1 MVQSCWVVF
10 FVVFLHLPSWTQ
22 LCESFF
28 LVCNM
33 FQHQLCNSKYTSSNI
48 DTSQNTAINMFD
60 KGTKQPLS
68 KAKNEVRSINM
79 FNFQGGW
86 GLHIVFIYKSNI
98 SYDDYIY
105 ICWSLKPTF
114 RRFQEAAAQSAL
126 SALFRT
132 LVTRLSSRSSEWRNH
147 RGGEKLTLPFS
158 IHPHRIHGLLTYI

>member
-105 ICWSLKPTF
+105 IYIYADPSSRPSDGF
-114 RRFQEAAAQSAL
+114 RRQPPSRLLVRCFAPWSHVCPVEA
-126 SALFRT
+126 
-132 LVTRLSSRSSEWRNH
+132 RSE
-147 RGGEKLTLPFS
+147 GITVEEKS
-158 IHPHRIHGLLTYI
+158 